1 VVTLLLS
8 TATTERASSA
18 IKLIKTRIRNKM
30 RDDFLRSYMII
41 YIEKELAAKI
51 SSHDIIEVFNLVNPR
66 KGKLKLIGM

>member
-1 VVTLLLS
+1 
-8 TATTERASSA
+8 
-18 IKLIKTRIRNKM
+18 M